1 MASVALQDAADEL
14 LERLSDVGIASDD
27 ATVEDVLRKAVPA
40 RFVRLGAHLASD
52 VAAVVATGC
61 VGVDDR
67 EGVDAAVSAIYRS
80 AANAA
85 NNPTAAA
92 ARLEQGL
99 RRLAAALDA
108 EAAAEDEKNAPTS
121 SHVAVAVMSR
131 LVTYVQVGTMLAKR
145 TKRSGPGTEDA
156 VDAVDAVDGDA
167 HMDADSASDP
177 ALDPAQAARVSKQ
190 LWRVAEGLAAD
201 DGVAKALVSSGSRS
215 HDRTSG
221 NERHGNTPHTP
232 PPDAS
237 ALLDASL
244 AAARRA
250 LRALPGDHLSTAV
263 AGDDAAR
270 VAADPAKLATLHAV
284 GDALAAEYA
293 TRRETVARRAW
304 LTVQAFGASP
314 RLLNDPEVTRTFS
327 RRAGFGD
334 ESSVD
339 ESSVAGPSRESAAK
353 RVHDSTVTLNTKAN
367 AKANEDDA
375 DDVPGVLPLRSGVAL
390 RDVWD
395 ARVADLARATQR
407 VNAEASRALDA
418 SAKRV
423 RIGAVPDRGGRAA
436 VGHGVETAGEKA
448 MPAFAARSADAVKHT
463 GRAGYGGRG
472 GGAGRGGGGRRGQTL
487 KKGGRRGGGGGG
499 NR

>member
-1 MASVALQDAADEL
+1 MASAALQDAADEL

-108 EAAAEDEKNAPTS
+108 DAAAEDEKNAPSS

-145 TKRSGPGTEDA
+145 TKRSGPGPETDETRA
-156 VDAVDAVDGDA
+156 VDACAVDGDA
-167 HMDADSASDP
+167 RMDADSSDS

-215 HDRTSG
+215 HDRTSVS
-221 NERHGNTPHTP
+221 HVSHVSQ

-270 VAADPAKLATLHAV
+270 VVADPAKLATLHAV

-314 RLLNDPEVTRTFS
+314 RLRNDPEVTRTFS

-334 ESSVD
+334 EKKSSVD
-339 ESSVAGPSRESAAK
+339 ESCS
-353 RVHDSTVTLNTKAN
+353 

-375 DDVPGVLPLRSGVAL
+375 DDAPGVLPLRSGVSL

-436 VGHGVETAGEKA
+436 VGRGADARAGKKD

-472 GGAGRGGGGRRGQTL
+472 GGAGRGGGGRRGQ
-487 KKGGRRGGGGGG
+487 KGGRRGGGGGG
-499 NR
+499 SR

>member
-1 MASVALQDAADEL
+1 MASAALQDAADEL

-108 EAAAEDEKNAPTS
+108 DAAAEDEKNAPTS

-131 LVTYVQVGTMLAKR
+131 LVTYVQVGTILAKR

-156 VDAVDAVDGDA
+156 RAVDACAVDGDA

-215 HDRTSG
+215 HDRTSFS
-221 NERHGNTPHTP
+221 HGNTPHTP

-418 SAKRV
+418 SAD
-423 RIGAVPDRGGRAA
+423 A
-436 VGHGVETAGEKA
+436 HAGEKA

-487 KKGGRRGGGGGG
+487 KKGGRRGGGGG

>member
-1 MASVALQDAADEL
+1 MASAALQDAADEL

-108 EAAAEDEKNAPTS
+108 DAAAEDEKNAPTS

-131 LVTYVQVGTMLAKR
+131 LVTYVQVGTILAKR

-156 VDAVDAVDGDA
+156 RAVDACAVDGDA

-215 HDRTSG
+215 HDRTSFS
-221 NERHGNTPHTP
+221 HGNTPHTP

-270 VAADPAKLATLHAV
+270 VAADPAQLATLHAV
-284 GDALAAEYA
+284 GDARAAESA

-367 AKANEDDA
+367 AKANGDDA

-436 VGHGVETAGEKA
+436 VGHGADAHAGEKA

-487 KKGGRRGGGGGG
+487 QKGGRRGGGGG

>member
-1 MASVALQDAADEL
+1 MASAALQDAADEL

-108 EAAAEDEKNAPTS
+108 DAAAEDEKNAPTS

-131 LVTYVQVGTMLAKR
+131 LVTYVQVGTILAKR

-156 VDAVDAVDGDA
+156 RAVDACAVDGDA

-215 HDRTSG
+215 HDRTSFS
-221 NERHGNTPHTP
+221 HGNTPHTP

-367 AKANEDDA
+367 AKANGDDA

-418 SAKRV
+418 SAMRTPGKKPCPPSPR
-423 RIGAVPDRGGRAA
+423 GAP
-436 VGHGVETAGEKA
+436 T
-448 MPAFAARSADAVKHT
+448 
-463 GRAGYGGRG
+463 
-472 GGAGRGGGGRRGQTL
+472 Q
-487 KKGGRRGGGGGG
+487 
-499 NR
+499 

>member
-1 MASVALQDAADEL
+1 MASAALQDAADEL

-108 EAAAEDEKNAPTS
+108 DAAAEDEKNAPTS

-131 LVTYVQVGTMLAKR
+131 LVTYVQVGTILAKR

-156 VDAVDAVDGDA
+156 RAVDACAVDGDA

-215 HDRTSG
+215 HDRTSFS
-221 NERHGNTPHTP
+221 HGNTPHTP

-367 AKANEDDA
+367 AKANGDDA

-436 VGHGVETAGEKA
+436 VGHGADAHAGEKA

-487 KKGGRRGGGGGG
+487 KKGGRRGGGGG

>member
-1 MASVALQDAADEL
+1 MASAALQDAADEL

-108 EAAAEDEKNAPTS
+108 DGAAEDEKNAPSS

-145 TKRSGPGTEDA
+145 TKRSGPGPETDETRA
-156 VDAVDAVDGDA
+156 VDACAVDGDA
-167 HMDADSASDP
+167 RMDADSAL

-215 HDRTSG
+215 HDRTSVS
-221 NERHGNTPHTP
+221 HVSQ

-263 AGDDAAR
+263 AGDAAAR
-270 VAADPAKLATLHAV
+270 VVADPAKLATLHAV

-314 RLLNDPEVTRTFS
+314 RLRNDPEVTRTFS